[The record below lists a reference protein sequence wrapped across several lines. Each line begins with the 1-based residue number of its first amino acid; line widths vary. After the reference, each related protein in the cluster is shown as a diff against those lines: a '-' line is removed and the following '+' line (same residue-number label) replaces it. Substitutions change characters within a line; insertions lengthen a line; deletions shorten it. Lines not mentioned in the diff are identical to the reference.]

1 MPAASPVFFTKE
13 HIESHALA
21 ASPALAEQAIHCL
34 ELVAE
39 LSNTGFSYQFK
50 GGNSLL
56 LVLGEPM
63 RFSIDVDIA
72 TNETPAAIDAALDA
86 IVRDCGVFVKWSKR
100 QHKTKPWLPLA
111 SYYLFYKSLYVK
123 DEDAFVMLDAQL
135 TRSPYATRMAPVVC
149 GELYRS
155 TVTAEVPLAA
165 SLIGDKLLTLGPETL
180 GIPVGK
186 KKESQ
191 RLKHVFDVSR
201 LLAEKPILDAIRE
214 SFTAC
219 IKHENSLQEKSIT
232 AQQILSDTLLF
243 FKPVVTSDE
252 PPFITPG
259 MQPVL
264 AETVVGI
271 SGFASHLFTK
281 GYSWADL
288 RRDMGRTGLCI
299 TAVCSPGVSHDELT
313 NAITAGGDDPEKL
326 WSSVTKWLEREG
338 HGGGLNM

>member
-39 LSNTGFSYQFK
+39 LSDAGLSFQFK

-72 TNETPAAIDAALDA
+72 TDETPAAIEAALDK
-86 IVRDCGVFVKWSKR
+86 IVRDCRVFVRWTKR

-111 SYYLFYKSLYVK
+111 SFYLFYKSLYVK
-123 DEDAFVMLDAQL
+123 DEEAFVMLDAQL
-135 TRSPYATRMAPVVC
+135 TQSPYATRRTPVVC
-149 GELYRS
+149 GELYES

-165 SLIGDKLLTLGPETL
+165 SIIGDKLLTLGPETL

-186 KKESQ
+186 GKESQ

-201 LLAEKPILDAIRE
+201 LLAENPLLEDIRR

-219 IKHENSLQEKSIT
+219 VKHENALQEKSLT
-232 AQQILSDTLLF
+232 AGQILSDTLLF
-243 FKPVVTSDE
+243 FKPVVAAAV
-252 PPFITPG
+252 PPQITPG

-264 AETVVGI
+264 AETVVGLP
-271 SGFASHLFTK
+271 GFASHLFK
-281 GYSWADL
+281 EGYSWADL
-288 RRDMGRTGLCI
+288 RRDMGRAGLCI
-299 TAVCSPGVSHDELT
+299 TAVCSPRVSQEEFT
-313 NAITAGGDDPEKL
+313 NAIAAAADDPEKL
-326 WSSVTKWLEREG
+326 WRSVAKWLEREE
-338 HGGGLNM
+338 HGAGQRM